1 MDFQLPKA
9 YEEILDRNYETEV
22 SLFQNDKAL
31 EILFKINE
39 LGTLVNDLYSQNEN
53 LLFLLNNGYILKKEG
68 GYYLSEKANK
78 FLEILGI
85 QPKQNIKD
93 SFFTSRLL
101 MKNVLNY
108 FDIIEIPDSELRR
121 NFSFITIAENIF
133 IKVSETKDKLECK
146 LMLNCIPNLNLFLY
160 SINNYLSKDG
170 KVILYYQTVQQRKKY
185 LVETKNFIQRQV
197 TKFFNFFS
205 KVIHK
210 KIIVKSYHYSRAE
223 ILGRLVY
230 NGFEILENVDND
242 HQSVVIAVL
251 KRKISYSEGPKYGPI
266 YKIKR
271 IGKGGKEIYIYKFRT
286 LYPYAEYLNDFIYQ
300 THKLNSDGFITDDFR
315 ISALGKIIRR
325 LWLDELPMF
334 INLLKGD
341 IKIVGVRPLSAHYLN
356 LYPID
361 LRFKRSKFK
370 PGFISPY
377 YFSLPRSIEEI
388 YKSEEEYLSKYE
400 KNPIVTDLQYFL
412 KSLSNILL
420 TNARST

>member
-197 TKFFNFFS
+197 TKFFNFFF
-205 KVIHK
+205 
-210 KIIVKSYHYSRAE
+210 
-223 ILGRLVY
+223 G
-230 NGFEILENVDND
+230 
-242 HQSVVIAVL
+242 
-251 KRKISYSEGPKYGPI
+251 
-266 YKIKR
+266 
-271 IGKGGKEIYIYKFRT
+271 
-286 LYPYAEYLNDFIYQ
+286 
-300 THKLNSDGFITDDFR
+300 
-315 ISALGKIIRR
+315 
-325 LWLDELPMF
+325 
-334 INLLKGD
+334 LL
-341 IKIVGVRPLSAHYLN
+341 RYRN
-356 LYPID
+356 Y
-361 LRFKRSKFK
+361 
-370 PGFISPY
+370 
-377 YFSLPRSIEEI
+377 
-388 YKSEEEYLSKYE
+388 
-400 KNPIVTDLQYFL
+400 
-412 KSLSNILL
+412 
-420 TNARST
+420 